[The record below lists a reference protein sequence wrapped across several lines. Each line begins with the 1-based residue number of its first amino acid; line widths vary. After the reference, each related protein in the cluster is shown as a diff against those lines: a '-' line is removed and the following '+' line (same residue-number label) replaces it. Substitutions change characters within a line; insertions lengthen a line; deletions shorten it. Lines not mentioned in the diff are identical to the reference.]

1 MEDEWDDE
9 LLSKIDDLE
18 SLHLQAAAERQ
29 AAQQTQQTHQQHHAA
44 EAIEA
49 QWACQSCTLLNAAS
63 RATCL
68 VCSTPRGQAFR
79 PTASDPGYASEA
91 YATSRGGGAYA
102 GVTSSSSMSQATAR
116 KTVQA
121 TLPFAAPA
129 RPATATPAQSP
140 QPVPAPPTTSP
151 FWPLQQQPQHR
162 NQQQQQ
168 QSRAAFPVPNRSPPA
183 LSRPTQQ
190 QQQLCLQ
197 NPARDAVVIDADDD
211 DLDDPEVV
219 NAVAWPI
226 AYATLQR
233 RSGED
238 AQAKTR
244 YLDVLNRSLF
254 PEIDYEAAQHFVYP
268 TNYPIREYQ
277 LTISEKALYHNT
289 MVSLPTGLGK
299 TLIASVVMYNFYKW
313 FPQGKIVFMAP
324 TKPLVAQQ
332 IKACH
337 EIMGIPLTDTAELQ
351 GNVPPSTRKVLWRQ
365 KRVFFCT
372 PQSMQN
378 DLRHGIC
385 EAERFVCLVIDEA
398 HRATGNYAYCCVI
411 QEIEKK
417 TPFFRV
423 LALSAT
429 PGAKFEIIQDVIK
442 NLRISHIESRSAD
455 DPDVKKYTHARQ
467 EEVIKCTLS
476 SQITEVKD
484 IFLKVFKRLVHRLVS
499 GNIIQHRD
507 PEKLSRWYV
516 LQMRENFRK
525 SPNYQANRAAESDLA
540 LLVSLLHAKDLLTAH
555 GLSSFQEYVNGW
567 IEERESGARLSWS
580 KKEMLQSAE
589 FHSLVLSLNALGTD
603 YSSKSANGKSSSS
616 HPKLLKLREVLHE
629 HFQRHSTG
637 NSSTRAIVFTQY
649 RTSVM
654 EIVGLLEQMVPLI
667 KVQAFVGQGASGK
680 AKESKGQSQK
690 QQQEIVK
697 KFRNGEFNV
706 LVATCIAEEG
716 LDIGEVDLIVSFD
729 ALTSPVRMIQRM
741 GRTGRKRVGKVIIL
755 VTEGDEEKKLARS
768 VASAKTVARAMTTFK
783 SKFIYSKC
791 PRMIPNGIQPE
802 LSKLEMLIPEFHAS
816 QVGGKQRMPGQA
828 TRQRQLENGEES
840 ARRRWQ
846 LNDIEKAIGVAK
858 YFPSDLRFRPR
869 NPIFPVV
876 ARPRHLLRRTTVS
889 LRGKEQVESDTF
901 QVGHS
906 TRSAV
911 LRQLVRNIHGVVERD
926 EEVVEIGGDANQSS
940 DDDSPLKPVVV
951 ASTRPRLG
959 SDHTQTD
966 TQRDQRFGA
975 TDFSFSAAE
984 MVHGTAK
991 TGDDMFGSQ
1000 EINFSPEWN
1009 DAMSPVKM
1017 NGGASSEKQVQPPIA
1032 KPTPTPAAQAPSPQR
1047 PMVAA
1052 LVAEAS
1058 PKRNGA
1064 TLTSP
1069 DTKSKAKPVA
1079 KTSPARRAAQPALSS
1094 PITKTSKKE
1103 KGKRGASSD
1112 QSSKESAASAAGAKE
1127 FERGELLLQRLRDL
1141 IAESQAASAELPCSP
1156 ELDARHSTQET
1167 ASQSTK
1173 ALPAL
1178 PIFPRITRITRRLD
1192 FEAIGGSFKAST
1204 PKENC
1209 VPDPPSDSFPATF
1222 AAPVPR
1228 SPSPELSPEDEPVFT
1243 LLPELSVDHGHEDV
1257 AKVIDKPELS
1267 EWSKPK
1273 LKEPSKPKRSLA
1285 LKKSVHYLEDDDDDD
1300 DAPLSRAV
1308 PVAGVAQAHALP
1320 PPPPAARANPV
1331 PAVPVLNVKIF
1342 APPTSVKPAP
1352 VVLEIEDF
1360 DDLEEEVQ
1368 FIPQSAAQAA
1378 TPAKKQKAAQKTPE
1392 RRESPL
1398 QKRSFESTQRLATQS
1413 DCCSVCTEVESYE
1426 DDPIVYCDG
1435 CDLGVHQFCYGI
1447 ASLPSGN
1454 WFCDS
1459 CVVMKGGAQGNTS
1472 PSCDLCPLRGGAL
1485 KRTLC
1490 GRWAHVQCFMWLPEL
1505 QLVQDRDVLTLG
1517 SLKNLDPDRNTLDC
1531 SLCHSRKGRGIIQC
1545 AHKRCMDAF
1554 HVSCACFAQYKL
1566 SQEEQEDGGETLF
1579 LAYCPLHRR
1588 KKNGAVVQEQNQQK
1602 PAVPQQQR
1610 TPVKPTVVN
1619 PPRNS
1624 ASPSALFFSPVDQD
1638 SAKKFRK
1645 FRRLKRKYEASQSQ
1659 QSPSTL
1665 LPAIAGAATTTGSGD
1680 RRSSWGKRVKRSQQY
1695 SEGRKKQAVAMARMF
1710 IEDDVEVHGD
1720 GDDDDDDDDD
1730 MDGDE
1735 ANELEDSFINDSS
1748 QLIYSPAS
1756 PPDSAGKD
1764 GHGAADGGKKRKR
1777 SSPGDMRAI
1786 YARSLLESQDVMP
1799 AFMRRVQ
1806 RDFGALP
1813 QNGIINACLQEL
1825 RNPPPPPSSGVSPSS
1840 SSLFSPQSVRSRDD
1854 QESPLSLVSPAGRG
1868 VDTQATTT
1876 PSTGA
1881 RKLQRRSAESRV
1893 AGVESKKLRYSMND
1907 DGDDDD
1913 FESSTVEP
1921 PSFSLLSPAVQQKP
1935 AAVTPKPVVST
1946 TQRQSQAPSYKLP
1959 PEPKSDTENQKTSS
1973 LDEDRTLQER
1983 IEANRLKALKK
1994 LRERQLKMAQSNLA
2008 PSLDLRNVAQLP
2020 PQMAVAGGGY
2030 GHPIPHM
2037 SSAAAAV
2044 QASTPSRAIRSEVS
2058 RSAVAAPSQDN
2069 AVPEA
2074 PSFSLFPSSFIVEP
2088 IQEAPTSVMIDL
2100 TEDVREPQQR
2110 KPLQQVT
2117 PQPPIAPLPSVR
2129 HSPSVVIHVN
2139 SGFSQSQLFP
2149 SLISSRPLECAVEIE
2164 DSLEADVLVSAQL
2177 AVIVLSLQEFAA
2189 LERQQ
2194 RPGNDLLASHPRVQ
2208 SCLGIFKK
2216 MMVVIQVGD
2225 GTALQKNPNLQR
2237 LLRQHT
2243 ASKSSNAN
2251 VEAVVRA
2258 NDEQL
2263 CRYLFDTAKY
2273 VFFCG

>member
-1 MEDEWDDE
+1 M
-9 LLSKIDDLE
+9 
-18 SLHLQAAAERQ
+18 
-29 AAQQTQQTHQQHHAA
+29 
-44 EAIEA
+44 
-49 QWACQSCTLLNAAS
+49 
-63 RATCL
+63 
-68 VCSTPRGQAFR
+68 V
-79 PTASDPGYASEA
+79 PT
-91 YATSRGGGAYA
+91 
-102 GVTSSSSMSQATAR
+102 
-116 KTVQA
+116 
-121 TLPFAAPA
+121 
-129 RPATATPAQSP
+129 
-140 QPVPAPPTTSP
+140 
-151 FWPLQQQPQHR
+151 
-162 NQQQQQ
+162 
-168 QSRAAFPVPNRSPPA
+168 
-183 LSRPTQQ
+183 
-190 QQQLCLQ
+190 
-197 NPARDAVVIDADDD
+197 VIDADVD
-211 DLDDPEVV
+211 DLDDPEAV

-238 AQAKTR
+238 PQAKTR
-244 YLDVLNRSLF
+244 YLDVLNRSRF
-254 PEIDYEAAQHFVYP
+254 PEVDFEAAQQFVYP

-337 EIMGIPLTDTAELQ
+337 EIMGIPLADTAELQ
-351 GNVPPSTRKVLWRQ
+351 GNVPPATRKVLWRQ

-385 EAERFVCLVIDEA
+385 EAERFVCLVVDEA

-411 QEIEKK
+411 QEVEKR

-455 DPDVKKYTHARQ
+455 DADVKKYTHARQ

-484 IFLKVFKRLVHRLVS
+484 IFLTVFQRLVHRLVS

-525 SPNYQANRAAESDLA
+525 SPNYSANRAAESDLA
-540 LLVSLLHAKDLLTAH
+540 LLVSLLHAKDLLTVH

-567 IEERESGARLSWS
+567 IEEREAGNRLSWS
-580 KKEMLQSAE
+580 KKEMLQSTE

-616 HPKLLKLREVLHE
+616 HPKLLKLREMLHE

-649 RTSVM
+649 RTSVT
-654 EIVGLLEQMVPLI
+654 EIVGLLEQMAPLL

-680 AKESKGQSQK
+680 AKESKGQTQK

-697 KFRNGEFNV
+697 KFRDGEFNV

-816 QVGGKQRMPGQA
+816 QVGGKQRVPGQA
-828 TRQRQLENGEES
+828 ARQRQTENDEES

-846 LNDIEKAIGVAK
+846 LNDIEKAIGAAK

-869 NPIFPVV
+869 NLIFPVV
-876 ARPRHLLRRTTVS
+876 ARPRHLLRRRTVN
-889 LRGKEQVESDTF
+889 LRGKERVESDMF

-911 LRQLVRNIHGVVERD
+911 LRQLVRSIHGVVERD
-926 EEVVEIGGDANQSS
+926 EEIVEIGGDASQSS
-940 DDDSPLKPVVV
+940 DNDAPLKSVVV
-951 ASTRPRLG
+951 RDSRQRLG
-959 SDHTQTD
+959 RDHTQTD
-966 TQRDQRFGA
+966 TQRDHRFGA
-975 TDFSFSAAE
+975 TDFSFSAADE
-984 MVHGTAK
+984 VHMTAK
-991 TGDDMFGSQ
+991 TGDDTFGSQ
-1000 EINFSPEWN
+1000 DIHFSPEWN
-1009 DAMSPVKM
+1009 DAISPAKV
-1017 NGGASSEKQVQPPIA
+1017 NEGGHLIEKQQMPVQPPVA
-1032 KPTPTPAAQAPSPQR
+1032 QPTSTSAAQAPSPQR
-1047 PMVAA
+1047 PA
-1052 LVAEAS
+1052 LAPAPVAEAS
-1058 PKRNGA
+1058 PKRSA
-1064 TLTSP
+1064 VVP
-1069 DTKSKAKPVA
+1069 ARQETKSKAKAAPMVERSPVR
-1079 KTSPARRAAQPALSS
+1079 KAAQPALSS
-1094 PITKTSKKE
+1094 PPVNTSKKE
-1103 KGKRGASSD
+1103 KAKRGASSD
-1112 QSSKESAASAAGAKE
+1112 QLAKESVARAGDAKE
-1127 FERGELLLQRLRDL
+1127 FERGEQLLQRLRDL
-1141 IAESQAASAELPCSP
+1141 IAESQAASAEEVLCSP
-1156 ELDARHSTQET
+1156 EPDARHSTQET

-1173 ALPAL
+1173 APPVLPC
-1178 PIFPRITRITRRLD
+1178 FPRITRITRRLD
-1192 FEAIGGSFKAST
+1192 FEAVGGSFKASNAN
-1204 PKENC
+1204 ENC
-1209 VPDPPSDSFPATF
+1209 VPEPPFDSFQVA
-1222 AAPVPR
+1222 AAPMPR
-1228 SPSPELSPEDEPVFT
+1228 SPSPELSPVDEPVFT
-1243 LLPELSVDHGHEDV
+1243 LLPELSIDHGREDV
-1257 AKVIDKPELS
+1257 SMAVDRPEM
-1267 EWSKPK
+1267 
-1273 LKEPSKPKRSLA
+1273 KETSKPKRSLA
-1285 LKKSVHYLEDDDDDD
+1285 LRKSVRYLEDDTVSIPRA
-1300 DAPLSRAV
+1300 APAAVAV
-1308 PVAGVAQAHALP
+1308 PPPLP
-1320 PPPPAARANPV
+1320 TPAPARANPV
-1331 PAVPVLNVKIF
+1331 PAVPNLNSEFF
-1342 APPTSVKPAP
+1342 APATAPAKSVLA
-1352 VVLEIEDF
+1352 VLDIEDF

-1368 FIPQSAAQAA
+1368 FIPHAQAV
-1378 TPAKKQKAAQKTPE
+1378 TPAKKQKAALKTLE
-1392 RRESPL
+1392 RRNSPSQRL
-1398 QKRSFESTQRLATQS
+1398 NTQSTQRPATQS

-1426 DDPIVYCDG
+1426 DDPIVYCDE

-1459 CVVMKGGAQGNTS
+1459 CVVAKGKA
-1472 PSCDLCPLRGGAL
+1472 PSSTPPGCDLCPLRGGAL

-1566 SQEEQEDGGETLF
+1566 VQEEQENGGETLF

-1588 KKNGAVVQEQNQQK
+1588 KKNGTVGQQDQSNA
-1602 PAVPQQQR
+1602 PAPQQR
-1610 TPVKPTVVN
+1610 TPVKPMVVN

-1624 ASPSALFFSPVDQD
+1624 ASPSALLFSPADQD
-1638 SAKKFRK
+1638 SAKKFGK
-1645 FRRLKRKYEASQSQ
+1645 FRRLKRKYKASQSL
-1659 QSPSTL
+1659 SPSTL
-1665 LPAIAGAATTTGSGD
+1665 LPAIADATAPGFGSGD
-1680 RRSSWGKRVKRSQQY
+1680 RRSSWGKRIKRSQQY
-1695 SEGRKKQAVAMARMF
+1695 SEGKKRQAVAMARMF
-1710 IEDDVEVHGD
+1710 IEYDVEVHGD
-1720 GDDDDDDDDD
+1720 GDDDDDDDMDD
-1730 MDGDE
+1730 DE

-1756 PPDSAGKD
+1756 PPDSASKD
-1764 GHGAADGGKKRKR
+1764 SGYGDAGGEKKRRKR

-1799 AFMRRVQ
+1799 AFMRRGQ

-1825 RNPPPPPSSGVSPSS
+1825 RDPALPPPSGVSPSS

-1854 QESPLSLVSPAGRG
+1854 QESPARRSGGGAGS
-1868 VDTQATTT
+1868 TQAT
-1876 PSTGA
+1876 PSTSA
-1881 RKLQRRSAESRV
+1881 RKQQRRPPADTRV
-1893 AGVESKKLRYSMND
+1893 MGIESKKLQCNLN
-1907 DGDDDD
+1907 DDDD
-1913 FESSTVEP
+1913 FESSAVEP
-1921 PSFSLLSPAVQQKP
+1921 PSFSLLPTASTVRPKP
-1935 AAVTPKPVVST
+1935 APVTRTPIVST
-1946 TQRQSQAPSYKLP
+1946 PQRQPHATISKP
-1959 PEPKSDTENQKTSS
+1959 PEPSF
-1973 LDEDRTLQER
+1973 DEDRSLHER
-1983 IEANRLKALKK
+1983 IEANRMKALEK
-1994 LRERQLKMAQSNLA
+1994 LRERQLKMAQAQTNPVA
-2008 PSLDLRNVAQLP
+2008 SLEFRNVVQPP
-2020 PQMAVAGGGY
+2020 PQMPAPVAVTVSGY
-2030 GHPIPHM
+2030 GQPTSRVVP
-2037 SSAAAAV
+2037 V
-2044 QASTPSRAIRSEVS
+2044 PVLASTPARAAMSDVS
-2058 RSAVAAPSQDN
+2058 RSSTTATVVAPSQDN

-2074 PSFSLFPSSFIVEP
+2074 PSFSLFPASFMAEP
-2088 IQEAPTSVMIDL
+2088 IQEEPPSVMIDL
-2100 TEDVREPQQR
+2100 TDDVRE
-2110 KPLQQVT
+2110 LQQHRQR
-2117 PQPPIAPLPSVR
+2117 QPVSIAPLPPPPV
-2129 HSPSVVIHVN
+2129 HHTPTVVIHVN
-2139 SGFSQSQLFP
+2139 SAFSQSQLFP
-2149 SLISSRPLECAVEIE
+2149 SLISARPLECAVEIE
-2164 DSLEADVLVSAQL
+2164 DSLEADVLLSARL

-2189 LERQQ
+2189 FERQQ
-2194 RPGNDLLASHPRVQ
+2194 RPGNELLTSHPRVQ
-2208 SCLGIFKK
+2208 TCLGIFKK
-2216 MMVVIQVGD
+2216 VMVAIQIGD
-2225 GTALQKNPNLQR
+2225 PAALQKNPNLQR
-2237 LLRQHT
+2237 LLRQTT
-2243 ASKSSNAN
+2243 ASNSSNAD
-2251 VEAVVRA
+2251 VEVVVRA
-2258 NDEQL
+2258 SDEQL
-2263 CRYLFDTAKY
+2263 CRHLFNTAKY
-2273 VFFCG
+2273 VLLSFFYLFC

>member
-1 MEDEWDDE
+1 M
-9 LLSKIDDLE
+9 
-18 SLHLQAAAERQ
+18 
-29 AAQQTQQTHQQHHAA
+29 QT
-44 EAIEA
+44 
-49 QWACQSCTLLNAAS
+49 
-63 RATCL
+63 
-68 VCSTPRGQAFR
+68 
-79 PTASDPGYASEA
+79 
-91 YATSRGGGAYA
+91 
-102 GVTSSSSMSQATAR
+102 
-116 KTVQA
+116 
-121 TLPFAAPA
+121 
-129 RPATATPAQSP
+129 
-140 QPVPAPPTTSP
+140 
-151 FWPLQQQPQHR
+151 
-162 NQQQQQ
+162 
-168 QSRAAFPVPNRSPPA
+168 
-183 LSRPTQQ
+183 
-190 QQQLCLQ
+190 
-197 NPARDAVVIDADDD
+197 PARDAVAAAINADGD
-211 DLDDPEVV
+211 DLDDPEAV

-254 PEIDYEAAQHFVYP
+254 PEIDYEAAQQFVYP

-337 EIMGIPLTDTAELQ
+337 EIMGIPLADTAELQ

-411 QEIEKK
+411 QEVEKK

-455 DPDVKKYTHARQ
+455 DTDVKKYTHARQ

-476 SQITEVKD
+476 SQITEVKE
-484 IFLKVFKRLVHRLVS
+484 IFIRVFQRLVHRLAS

-540 LLVSLLHAKDLLTAH
+540 LLVSLLHAKDLLTVH

-567 IEERESGARLSWS
+567 IEERESGTRLSWS
-580 KKEMLQSAE
+580 KKEMLQSSE

-637 NSSTRAIVFTQY
+637 SSSTRAIVFTQY
-649 RTSVM
+649 RTSVT
-654 EIVGLLEQMVPLI
+654 EIVGLLDQMAPLL

-741 GRTGRKRVGKVIIL
+741 GRTGRKRVGKVVIL

-828 TRQRQLENGEES
+828 TRQRQLENREES

-846 LNDIEKAIGVAK
+846 LNDIEKAIGAAK

-876 ARPRHLLRRTTVS
+876 ARPRHLLRRRTVI
-889 LRGKEQVESDTF
+889 LQGKERVESDTF

-911 LRQLVRNIHGVVERD
+911 LRQLVRNIHGVVESD
-926 EEVVEIGGDANQSS
+926 EEIMEIGGDASQSS
-940 DDDSPLKPVVV
+940 DDGSSLKPEIV
-951 ASTRPRLG
+951 ANARQRLG
-959 SDHTQTD
+959 SDPTQTD
-966 TQRDQRFGA
+966 TQRDHRFGA
-975 TDFSFSAAE
+975 TDFSFSGAE
-984 MVHGTAK
+984 LVHATAK
-991 TGDDMFGSQ
+991 TGDDTFGSQ
-1000 EINFSPEWN
+1000 GIHFSPEWN
-1009 DAMSPVKM
+1009 DAVSPAKV
-1017 NGGASSEKQVQPPIA
+1017 NGGASSEKQLTPVQLPVATPA
-1032 KPTPTPAAQAPSPQR
+1032 PAPTPATQVPSSQR
-1047 PMVAA
+1047 PIAA
-1052 LVAEAS
+1052 PAPVVEAS
-1058 PKRNGA
+1058 PKRSA
-1064 TLTSP
+1064 AALASP
-1069 DTKSKAKPVA
+1069 DTKSKAKPA
-1079 KTSPARRAAQPALSS
+1079 LSKNSPVRRAAQPALSS
-1094 PITKTSKKE
+1094 PPAKTNMKE

-1112 QSSKESAASAAGAKE
+1112 QSSKEGGVSVAGAKE
-1127 FERGELLLQRLRDL
+1127 FERGEQLLQRLRDL
-1141 IAESQAASAELPCSP
+1141 IAESQAASAELQCSP
-1156 ELDARHSTQET
+1156 ELDTRHSTQET

-1173 ALPAL
+1173 APPAL
-1178 PIFPRITRITRRLD
+1178 PTFPRIARITRRLD
-1192 FEAIGGSFKAST
+1192 FEAVGGNVKAST
-1204 PKENC
+1204 SKENC
-1209 VPDPPSDSFPATF
+1209 VPEPPSDGFPP
-1222 AAPVPR
+1222 AAAANPMPR
-1228 SPSPELSPEDEPVFT
+1228 PLSPELSPEDEPVFT
-1243 LLPELSVDHGHEDV
+1243 LLPELSIDHGREDV
-1257 AKVIDKPELS
+1257 AMEIDKPG
-1267 EWSKPK
+1267 

-1285 LKKSVHYLEDDDDDD
+1285 LKKTVHYLDDDDED

-1308 PVAGVAQAHALP
+1308 SAAAIAKNPMPA
-1320 PPPPAARANPV
+1320 PPANRANPV
-1331 PAVPVLNVKIF
+1331 PAVSVLSTELFTPPTPVNPAPFVLN
-1342 APPTSVKPAP
+1342 
-1352 VVLEIEDF
+1352 IEDF

-1368 FIPQSAAQAA
+1368 FVPQPAQAA
-1378 TPAKKQKAAQKTPE
+1378 ATTPARKQKAAQEAPE
-1392 RRESPL
+1392 RRETPS
-1398 QKRSFESTQRLATQS
+1398 QKRNLESTQRLATQS

-1447 ASLPSGN
+1447 VTLPSGN

-1459 CVVMKGGAQGNTS
+1459 CVVVKGGGQGKSS
-1472 PSCDLCPLRGGAL
+1472 PGCDLCPLRGGAL

-1505 QLVQDRDVLTLG
+1505 QLVQDRDVVTLG

-1566 SQEEQEDGGETLF
+1566 VQEEQEDGGETLF
-1579 LAYCPLHRR
+1579 LAYCPLHRW
-1588 KKNGAVVQEQNQQK
+1588 KTKNGAVGQQQNQPKPTAPQQQQQQQTPMK
-1602 PAVPQQQR
+1602 PAVA
-1610 TPVKPTVVN
+1610 N

-1624 ASPSALFFSPVDQD
+1624 ASPSALLFSPADQD

-1659 QSPSTL
+1659 SPSAL
-1665 LPAIAGAATTTGSGD
+1665 LPPAATVPGSGD
-1680 RRSSWGKRVKRSQQY
+1680 RRSSWGKHIKRSQQY
-1695 SEGRKKQAVAMARMF
+1695 SEGKKKQAVAMACMF

-1720 GDDDDDDDDD
+1720 GDDDDDED
-1730 MDGDE
+1730 MDDDE

-1748 QLIYSPAS
+1748 QLIYSPGS
-1756 PPDSAGKD
+1756 PPDSASKD
-1764 GHGAADGGKKRKR
+1764 NRAGGKKRKR

-1799 AFMRRVQ
+1799 AFMRRGQ

-1825 RNPPPPPSSGVSPSS
+1825 KNPPPPPSSSGVSPSL

-1854 QESPLSLVSPAGRG
+1854 QGSPLSLVSPAGRG
-1868 VDTQATTT
+1868 GAGGAGTTQAT
-1876 PSTGA
+1876 PSTST
-1881 RKLQRRSAESRV
+1881 RKLQRRFAETR
-1893 AGVESKKLRYSMND
+1893 ATGIDSKELQYNLNLDD
-1907 DGDDDD
+1907 DGAD
-1913 FESSTVEP
+1913 FETIAVQL
-1921 PSFSLLSPAVQQKP
+1921 PSFSLLSPAVRQNAVP
-1935 AAVTPKPVVST
+1935 ATSKPVVST
-1946 TQRQSQAPSYKLP
+1946 TQRQPQALSYKPLAP
-1959 PEPKSDTENQKTSS
+1959 MENQNKPV
-1973 LDEDRTLQER
+1973 LDEDRLLQER
-1983 IEANRLKALKK
+1983 IEANRLKALEK
-1994 LRERQLKMAQSNLA
+1994 LRERQLKMAQANPV
-2008 PSLDLRNVAQLP
+2008 PSLDLRNVVQPP
-2020 PQMAVAGGGY
+2020 PQMPFPAAGY
-2030 GHPIPHM
+2030 GHGHPNPRV
-2037 SSAAAAV
+2037 SPAAAV
-2044 QASTPSRAIRSEVS
+2044 PVPTPSHTVWSEVS
-2058 RSAVAAPSQDN
+2058 RSSATVATPSQDN

-2074 PSFSLFPSSFIVEP
+2074 PSFSLFPTSFMVEP
-2088 IQEAPTSVMIDL
+2088 VQEAPPSAMIDL
-2100 TEDVREPQQR
+2100 TDGVQEPQQHQ
-2110 KPLQQVT
+2110 PFQQVV
-2117 PQPPIAPLPSVR
+2117 PPSPVAPLPPPVRNTLSAVQQHKQIQPVAPPLPPPPPVR
-2129 HSPSVVIHVN
+2129 HTPSVVIHVS
-2139 SGFSQSQLFP
+2139 SGFSQSELFP
-2149 SLISSRPLECAVEIE
+2149 SLISSRLLECAVEIE
-2164 DSLEADVLVSAQL
+2164 DSLEADVLVSARL

-2189 LERQQ
+2189 FERQQQ
-2194 RPGNDLLASHPRVQ
+2194 RPGNELLAIHPRVQ
-2208 SCLGIFKK
+2208 TCLGVFKK
-2216 MMVVIQVGD
+2216 VMVVIQVGD
-2225 GTALQKNPNLQR
+2225 GTALQKNPNLQH
-2237 LLRQHT
+2237 LLRQLT
-2243 ASKSSNAN
+2243 ASNSSNVN
-2251 VEAVVRA
+2251 VEVVIRA
-2258 NDEQL
+2258 NDKQL
-2263 CRYLFDTAKY
+2263 CRHLFDTAQYASLPVAK
-2273 VFFCG
+2273 